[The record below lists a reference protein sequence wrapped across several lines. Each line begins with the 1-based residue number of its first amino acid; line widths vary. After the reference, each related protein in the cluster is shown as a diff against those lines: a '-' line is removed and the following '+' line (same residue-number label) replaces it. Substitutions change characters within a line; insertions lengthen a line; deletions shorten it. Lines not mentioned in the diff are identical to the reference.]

1 MPDRDKQ
8 DFVDKHLVD
17 WKGYCN
23 EKVEAKTTIVRV
35 KSSIEIEI
43 CFEALKNVFINNEMS

>member
-17 WKGYCN
+17 WNGYCN
-23 EKVEAKTTIVRV
+23 EKVEAKTTIV
-35 KSSIEIEI
+35 SQI
-43 CFEALKNVFINNEMS
+43 FD